1 MKMKAMKHMQ
11 TSSNN
16 IPSTW
21 EIWWAFV
28 EFEGQPG
35 NGKTRPVLVIPS
47 NNNDAPLV
55 MSLKMT
61 THPPRLN
68 YPGEYEIIDYQKAG
82 LKKKTVIRCSKAI
95 LLDQKAFSSKIGIL
109 QPVDIMNVSN
119 ILRQLG

>member
-1 MKMKAMKHMQ
+1 MKTKVIMHMPI
-11 TSSNN
+11 SSNA
-16 IPSTW
+16 PSAW
-21 EIWWAFV
+21 EIWWASV
-28 EFEGQPG
+28 EFEDQPG
-35 NGKTRPVLVIPS
+35 VKKTRPVLVIPNS
-47 NNNDAPLV
+47 ATPLV
-55 MSLKMT
+55 LTLKMT